1 MHKTL
6 ATMIASLTTAILL
19 SASAANATVY
29 RFNFKSFD
37 LELTAVGEITVD
49 AADEVTAVSGFISGL
64 ADQTVSSV
72 SPNPNFPGPAYSP
85 DGSFIYNNL
94 YHPSGLSFDIDGL
107 LFATMQNPGGYWN
120 LWGNS
125 PGGYSLWESADSY
138 NYRIEESGTLGVAAV
153 PELSTW
159 AMLGMGFAGLGVA
172 ARGRAR
178 LRPKQSLGWTPNPVN
193 GSGKKR
199 LIQF

>member
-1 MHKTL
+1 M
-6 ATMIASLTTAILL
+6 
-19 SASAANATVY
+19 
-29 RFNFKSFD
+29 
-37 LELTAVGEITVD
+37 
-49 AADEVTAVSGFISGL
+49 TAVSGSISGV

-72 SPNPNFPGPAYSP
+72 SPNPSFPGPAYSP

-107 LFATMQNPGGYWN
+107 LFATMENPGGYWN

-125 PGGYSLWESADSY
+125 PGGYSLWGSAEFVQLPDRRKR
-138 NYRIEESGTLGVAAV
+138 NPR
-153 PELSTW
+153 
-159 AMLGMGFAGLGVA
+159 
-172 ARGRAR
+172 RGRRAR
-178 LRPKQSLGWTPNPVN
+178 VIHLGDARNGVRGAWRRRPRSGAAAGGESLGWTPNPVN